1 MPEKNLTISE
11 TDDVLEIECKTF
23 LSEMTKIDHFDQI
36 HADEAD
42 DILNDML
49 RFGEYLAAVEK
60 LISEGTDKRIAMFRA
75 LAVSPAEETQED

>member
-1 MPEKNLTISE
+1 MPEKTLTKPEIVN
-11 TDDVLEIECKTF
+11 DLEIECKTF
-23 LSEMTKIDHFDQI
+23 LTEMTKIDHFDQI

-60 LISEGTDKRIAMFRA
+60 LISEGADIRIAMFHA

>member
-1 MPEKNLTISE
+1 MPEKNLTILE
-11 TDDVLEIECKTF
+11 TNDNLEIECKSF
-23 LSEMTKIDHFDQI
+23 LTKMTEMAHFDQI

-49 RFGEYLAAVEK
+49 RFGEYLAAVKK
-60 LISEGTDKRIAMFRA
+60 LISEGTDIRIAMFHA

>member
-1 MPEKNLTISE
+1 MPEKNLTILE

-23 LSEMTKIDHFDQI
+23 LSEMTEIEHYDQI

-49 RFGEYLAAVEK
+49 RFGEYLASVEK

-75 LAVSPAEETQED
+75 LAVSPAGEASED

>member
-1 MPEKNLTISE
+1 MPEKTLTITE
-11 TDDVLEIECKTF
+11 ANDDLEIECKTF
-23 LSEMTKIDHFDQI
+23 LSEMTEIDNFDQI

-75 LAVSPAEETQED
+75 LAVSPTGEAEED